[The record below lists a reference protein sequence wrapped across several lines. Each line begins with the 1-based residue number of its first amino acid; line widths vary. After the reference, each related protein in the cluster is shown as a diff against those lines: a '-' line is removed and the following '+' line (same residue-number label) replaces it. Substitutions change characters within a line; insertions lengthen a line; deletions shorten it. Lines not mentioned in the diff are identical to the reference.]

1 MAIRFA
7 SLFATAA
14 IAALALTACSAEEAT
29 LGDVRRNRLHR

>member
-14 IAALALTACSAEEAT
+14 IAALALTACAADEAT
-29 LGDVRRNRLHR
+29 LV